1 MTLSTAVALKAS
13 IVQSMLGS
21 TALPSPADVSD
32 VDAAEALIFAS
43 ETPPTYLQA
52 KGGESQIFG
61 VIKILYS
68 TNVRMSVCSCD
79 LPVQPL
85 NEVTDH
91 TDG

>member
-21 TALPSPADVSD
+21 TALPSPAGVSD

-52 KGGESQIFG
+52 RGGGSLRSSVLSKIC
-61 VIKILYS
+61 IKPTYACQ
-68 TNVRMSVCSCD
+68 SVLATFMC
-79 LPVQPL
+79 
-85 NEVTDH
+85 NR
-91 TDG
+91 